1 MIKNNMKKTVLA
13 CALVGSSLM
22 ADYSDYSYDGY
33 SLVGVE
39 AGYST
44 LSAEMTDV
52 SETPTLP
59 YQSLDTNAYNV
70 GLKIGAQTGHFRLF
84 LNANMHQDSD
94 SDFDYIT
101 TYGVE
106 AQYLFTMMPQADFFV
121 GVGAGKANMKFKV
134 DGENFSRTIND
145 PYVVGSLGFNVHA
158 TDWID
163 VELGGRYMEIDAT
176 NTKDVDGSLKEYRFN
191 NMVSAYA
198 SIIFKYKM
206 D

>member
-1 MIKNNMKKTVLA
+1 MIKNNMKKTLLA
-13 CALVGSSLM
+13 FTLLGTSLM
-22 ADYSDYSYDGY
+22 ADYSDYTYDGY

-39 AGYST
+39 TGYST
-44 LSAEMTDV
+44 ISAEMTDLN
-52 SETPTLP
+52 ELLA
-59 YQSLDTNAYNV
+59 YQNLDADAYNV
-70 GLKIGAQTGHFRLF
+70 GLKIGAQTGHYRVF
-84 LNANMHQDSD
+84 LNANMHKDTD

-106 AQYLFTMMPQADFFV
+106 GQYLFTMMPQADFFI
-121 GVGAGKANMKFKV
+121 GAGMGVANMKFKV

-145 PYVVGSLGFNVHA
+145 PYVLGSLGFNIHA

-176 NTKDVDGSLKEYRFN
+176 NTKDVGTSRKEYRFN
-191 NMVSAYA
+191 NMISGYA
-198 SIIFKYKM
+198 SIVFKYKM